1 MYDFNDI
8 TFQKRQ
14 NYGGKKKKK
23 GQWLQGRCRERER
36 GRAQRIFRAVKIL
49 YGIRMIDSG
58 QNTFIQTHR
67 MFNTKSELC

>member
-23 GQWLQGRCRERER
+23 KVSGCRVGVGREKEAEHREFLGQ
-36 GRAQRIFRAVKIL
+36 
-49 YGIRMIDSG
+49 
-58 QNTFIQTHR
+58 
-67 MFNTKSELC
+67 

>member
-1 MYDFNDI
+1 MI
-8 TFQKRQ
+8 SMISHSRKGKTMEAK
-14 NYGGKKKKK
+14 KKKKK

-36 GRAQRIFRAVKIL
+36 GRAQRIFRAVRIL